1 MYVCGCRAG
10 CVYGGGLYR
19 SRLCFISIS
28 KPLDCQLS
36 AAAFPPVGMQVTMW
50 NVCGWHHPPRES
62 LLESSGGEPDFH
74 IFPYSVFLWLR
85 SCRDPPHTSVYG
97 KETGDLRRR
106 RSNVECNFKFYHSA
120 WSYAFSFLFPLAPDV
135 MNNICK
141 KCFAHKEDSLFA
153 LLPDWSI
160 IHSSAHWL
168 LNMKR
173 ARYWAASVTG
183 PAERS
188 WQATVCWDL

>member
-1 MYVCGCRAG
+1 M
-10 CVYGGGLYR
+10 CVGGGGYR

-36 AAAFPPVGMQVTMW
+36 AAAFPPVGIQVTMW

-62 LLESSGGEPDFH
+62 LLESSGGELDFH
-74 IFPYSVFLWLR
+74 IFPYSVFLWLH
-85 SCRDPPHTSVYG
+85 SCRDPPHMCVYVCVCVCVHG
-97 KETGDLRRR
+97 KDSRALPRR
-106 RSNVECNFKFYHSA
+106 RSNVEYNFKFYHSA
-120 WSYAFSFLFPLAPDV
+120 WSYAFYFLFLLAPDV

-173 ARYWAASVTG
+173 ARYWTASVTG

-188 WQATVCWDL
+188 WQTTVCRDL